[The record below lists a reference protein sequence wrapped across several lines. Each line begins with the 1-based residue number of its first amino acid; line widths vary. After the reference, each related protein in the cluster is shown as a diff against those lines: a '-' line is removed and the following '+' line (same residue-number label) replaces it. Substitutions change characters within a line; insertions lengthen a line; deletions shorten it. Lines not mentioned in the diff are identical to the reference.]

1 MSRADSENLRS
12 GCCGARE
19 STNTDVARIP
29 QRGKGKGVE
38 ERDSAGGLG
47 DNKVESATIPNEV
60 AEWEEELPE
69 CCK

>member
-1 MSRADSENLRS
+1 
-12 GCCGARE
+12 
-19 STNTDVARIP
+19 
-29 QRGKGKGVE
+29 VE
-38 ERDSAGGLG
+38 ERDSGGLV